1 MEERCTMPEILCNN
15 NGCNKHKCVIDQTFV
30 IVPKNKKYAFAFM
43 KTAHCPICKRHYTL
57 ITNFQFVKEG
67 VDNQKRAFG
76 CFAPVH
82 KIFTGKDAD
91 SVFEKIYEHQKAV
104 LYEVL
109 KNQSNVKSGFYLN
122 YSEYGNVKRC
132 YSNLSTLKIGRIKY
146 NFEDMEN
153 SKQLMFT

>member
-1 MEERCTMPEILCNN
+1 MTNICCFQQDCNN
-15 NGCNKHKCVIDQTFV
+15 HKCVIDQTFV

-122 YSEYGNVKRC
+122 YSEYGTVKRC
-132 YSNLSTLKIGRIKY
+132 YSNLSSLMLGRIKY
-146 NFEDMEN
+146 NFEDLGK
-153 SKQLMFT
+153 SRLLFT